1 MLNRRFLR
9 IKIMQ
14 ALYAYFRD
22 ENADIK
28 VAEKN
33 LNTSID
39 KTYELFLY
47 LVSFLSNLH
56 YCARISIE
64 DKRAKKLPTK
74 EDLNPNTGFVN
85 NTFFTALENNKAFNN
100 EFTKRTISWQND
112 QDLVRKIL
120 SELKTKDFYTEY
132 MKAPGKSFAGDKK
145 LAKEILSNLLYDHE
159 LFNFWF
165 EERNIHWSD
174 DLYFAFV
181 FVNKW
186 LDGIN
191 SEEDIKLQPLYRDP
205 EGDKQFVIDLFY
217 KTIKYNDDYNSLIE
231 KNTANWELERI
242 ATLDVLLMKMAL
254 TEVLHLSN
262 IPVKVSIN
270 EYIDLAKEYSSPQS
284 GRFINGVLD
293 KMVIELK
300 KDNKINKSGRGLLES

>member
-14 ALYAYFRD
+14 ALYAFFRD
-22 ENADIK
+22 ENADLK

-33 LNTSID
+33 LFASVD

-56 YCARISIE
+56 FSARINIE
-64 DKRAKKLPTK
+64 DNRAKKLPSQ
-74 EDLNPNTGFVN
+74 EDLNPNTGFVT
-85 NTFFTALENNKAFNN
+85 NTFFTALANNKVLNN
-100 EFTKRTISWQND
+100 EFTRKTISWQND

-120 SELKTKDFYTEY
+120 SELKTTAFYKEY
-132 MKAPGKSFAGDKK
+132 MKAPGQSFASDKK

-191 SEEDIKLQPLYRDP
+191 DENDIKLQALYRDP
-205 EGDKQFVIDLFY
+205 EGDKQFVTDLFC
-217 KTIKYNDDYNSLIE
+217 KAILHSDEFNSLIE

-242 ATLDVLLMKMAL
+242 ATIDVLLMKMAL
-254 TEVLHLSN
+254 TEVLYLSN

-293 KMVIELK
+293 KIVIELK
-300 KDNKINKSGRGLLES
+300 HEGKIRKTGRGLLES

>member
-14 ALYAYFRD
+14 ALYAFFRD
-22 ENADIK
+22 EKADIK

-47 LVSFLSNLH
+47 LVSFLGNLH
-56 YCARISIE
+56 FCERISLE
-64 DKRAKKLPTK
+64 DKRAKRLPTK
-74 EDLNPNTGFVN
+74 EDLNPNTAFADN
-85 NTFFTALENNKAFNN
+85 LFFTALSNNKSFNN
-100 EFTKRTISWQND
+100 EFTKKGVSWQND

-120 SELKTKDFYTEY
+120 AELKTTDFYAAY
-132 MKAPGKSFAGDKK
+132 IKLPSRDFAADKK

-217 KTIKYNDDYNSLIE
+217 KTIKYSDEYNPLIE

-300 KDNKINKSGRGLLES
+300 KDKKINKTGRGLLES

>member
-14 ALYAYFRD
+14 AMYAFFRD
-22 ENADIK
+22 ENADVK

-33 LNTSID
+33 LFASVD

-47 LVSFLSNLH
+47 LISFLSNLH
-56 YCARISIE
+56 FTARISIE
-64 DKRAKKLPTK
+64 DNRAKKLPTK
-74 EDLNPNTGFVN
+74 EDLNPNTGFIN
-85 NTFFTALENNKAFNN
+85 NTFFTALSNNKALEK
-100 EFTKRTISWQND
+100 EFTKKTISWQND

-120 SELKTKDFYTEY
+120 SELKITGFYKEY
-132 MKAPGKSFAGDKK
+132 MKAPGQSFAGDKK

-186 LDGIN
+186 LDSIQT
-191 SEEDIKLQPLYRDP
+191 EKDIVVPALYRDP
-205 EGDKQFVIDLFY
+205 EGDKKFVEDLFR
-217 KTIKYNDDYNSLIE
+217 KTILHNDEFNALIE

-242 ATLDVLLMKMAL
+242 AAIDVLLMKMAL
-254 TEVLHLSN
+254 TEVLYLSN

-300 KDNKINKSGRGLLES
+300 NEKKIQKIGRGLLES